1 MRGRSAYQNFP
12 PLQRIPM
19 KQIILTAVAVIS
31 MAFAANAQDKPNS
44 KISAQIKTRQ
54 SEKIFT
60 FGYDQASNTSK
71 LMAVSENFSSS
82 EAKGAGIQAMN
93 FAVGFYYP
101 GETLAKS
108 PDPILLTFWVLTKK
122 PRFGADHSLTVVTGE
137 EMLVQGSARY
147 VSKPKQNMEY
157 LNFEISREALSKI
170 AAQSEVRFKL
180 GESEFTFTRQHLK
193 VFADLLEVSNTQL

>member
-1 MRGRSAYQNFP
+1 
-12 PLQRIPM
+12 M
-19 KQIILTAVAVIS
+19 KQIVFTVLAVIS
-31 MAFAANAQDKPNS
+31 MTFFANAQEKPNS

-54 SEKIFT
+54 AEKIFT

-71 LMAVSENFSSS
+71 LMAVSENFASS

-93 FAVGFYYP
+93 FAIGFYYP
-101 GETLAKS
+101 GEALLKA

-137 EMLVQGSARY
+137 EMLVIGSARY

-157 LNFEISREALSKI
+157 LNFEISRDALSKI
-170 AAQSEVRFKL
+170 AEQSEVRFRL

-193 VFADLLEVSNTQL
+193 IFGDLLEISNTQL